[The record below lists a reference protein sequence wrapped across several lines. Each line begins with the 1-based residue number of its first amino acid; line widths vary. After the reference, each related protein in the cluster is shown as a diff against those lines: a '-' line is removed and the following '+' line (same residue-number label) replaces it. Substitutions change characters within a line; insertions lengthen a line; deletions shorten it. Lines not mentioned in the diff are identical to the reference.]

1 MLPACEVLISANRMF
16 SNLSSLVLFKLVS
29 FKLKIWYHTRFAL
42 FHQHDRAK
50 DHTNPMSPEQ
60 NIAKKAALKAAN
72 SIEQLMFKNELLS
85 VNKKLNN
92 GFVDQAITVSLND
105 IFYTLTKAYPE
116 DEIQNDEKTLT
127 DHTNPE
133 RVWLINP
140 LNGVTNFL
148 HDIPHC
154 AISIIL
160 IENDKTKEA
169 LVYNPITDDEFVA
182 SKGGGAFLNQRR
194 LRISNH
200 NEPEESLVAT
210 NHSDD
215 KNKLAAQ
222 SLALRTITKTT
233 AAARVL
239 GCPALDLAMVAG
251 GRLNGY
257 WQNDMKT
264 SEMLGGILLVEEA
277 GGQCMYY
284 SAKRNFNQSQQV
296 IAGNLKLSAWLS
308 TQLKSIYQG

>member
-1 MLPACEVLISANRMF
+1 
-16 SNLSSLVLFKLVS
+16 
-29 FKLKIWYHTRFAL
+29 
-42 FHQHDRAK
+42 
-50 DHTNPMSPEQ
+50 MSPEQ

-105 IFYTLTKAYPE
+105 IFYTLKKAYPD
-116 DEIQNDEKTLT
+116 DEIQSDDRTLT
-127 DHTNPE
+127 EYTNPE

-140 LNGVTNFL
+140 LCGITNFL

-154 AISIIL
+154 AICITL
-160 IENDKTKEA
+160 IENGKTKEA
-169 LVYNPITDDEFVA
+169 MVYNPITDDEYAA
-182 SKGGGAFLNQRR
+182 SKGGGAYLNQRR
-194 LRISNH
+194 LRISNQ
-200 NEPEESLVAT
+200 NEPEESLIAS

-215 KNKLAAQ
+215 KNKTAAQ
-222 SLALRTITKTT
+222 TLALRTITKT
-233 AAARVL
+233 AAAVRLL

-251 GRLNGY
+251 GKLNAY
-257 WQNDMKT
+257 WQNDMKA

-277 GGQCMYY
+277 GGQCMDY
-284 SAKRNFNQSQQV
+284 ATKRNFNGTGQV

-308 TQLKSIYQG
+308 TQLKTIYQV

>member
-1 MLPACEVLISANRMF
+1 
-16 SNLSSLVLFKLVS
+16 
-29 FKLKIWYHTRFAL
+29 
-42 FHQHDRAK
+42 
-50 DHTNPMSPEQ
+50 MSPEL

-92 GFVDQAITVSLND
+92 GFVDQATTVSLND
-105 IFYTLTKAYPE
+105 IFYTLKKAYPE
-116 DEIQNDEKTLT
+116 DEIQTDEKTLT
-127 DHTNPE
+127 EYTNPE

-140 LNGVTNFL
+140 LSGVTNFL

-154 AISIIL
+154 AISITL
-160 IENDKTKEA
+160 IENGKSKEA

-182 SKGGGAFLNQRR
+182 TKGGGAFLNQRR
-194 LRISNH
+194 LRISNQ
-200 NEPEESLVAT
+200 NDPKDSLVAT
-210 NHSDD
+210 NYSDD
-215 KNKLAAQ
+215 KNKSAAQ
-222 SLALRTITKTT
+222 SLALRTISKTT

-257 WQNDMKT
+257 WQNDMQP

-277 GGQCMYY
+277 GGQCMDYN
-284 SAKRNFNQSQQV
+284 AKRNFNQSQQV

-308 TQLKSIYQG
+308 TQLKNIYQ

>member
-1 MLPACEVLISANRMF
+1 
-16 SNLSSLVLFKLVS
+16 
-29 FKLKIWYHTRFAL
+29 
-42 FHQHDRAK
+42 
-50 DHTNPMSPEQ
+50 MSPEQ

-92 GFVDQAITVSLND
+92 GFVDQAINVSLND
-105 IFYTLTKAYPE
+105 IFYTLKKAYPE
-116 DEIQNDEKTLT
+116 DEIQSDEQTLT
-127 DHTNPE
+127 EYTNPE

-140 LNGVTNFL
+140 LSGVTNFL
-148 HDIPHC
+148 HAIPHC

-160 IENDKTKEA
+160 IENGKTKEA
-169 LVYNPITDDEFVA
+169 LIYNPITDDEFTA

-210 NHSDD
+210 NHSGD
-215 KNKLAAQ
+215 KSKSAAQ
-222 SLALRTITKTT
+222 ALALRTINKTT
-233 AAARVL
+233 ADVRIM
-239 GCPALDLAMVAG
+239 GSPALDLAMVAG
-251 GRLNGY
+251 GSLNAY
-257 WQNDMKT
+257 WQNDMPN

-277 GGQCMYY
+277 GGQCMDY
-284 SAKRNFNQSQQV
+284 SAKRNFSSTRQV

-308 TQLKSIYQG
+308 TQLNSIYNS